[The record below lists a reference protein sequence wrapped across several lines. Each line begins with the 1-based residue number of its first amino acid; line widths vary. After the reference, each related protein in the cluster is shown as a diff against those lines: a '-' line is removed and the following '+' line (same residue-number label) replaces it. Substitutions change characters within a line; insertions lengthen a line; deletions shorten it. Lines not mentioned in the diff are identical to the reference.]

1 MKSVTCY
8 VQIAIVNYMKTRKRR
23 LMEMS
28 TQQSKAVAGTMV
40 KPRKGWEKRVEKLC
54 DPEYWFVELSLRTD
68 VADKLSKEEW
78 DRLEKKLHMVQRFAA
93 YMAAGMLKGT
103 LKYSN
108 DDYSLETWFAHLI
121 GEGADQANYQ
131 ILLENAFREKKK

>member
-1 MKSVTCY
+1 
-8 VQIAIVNYMKTRKRR
+8 
-23 LMEMS
+23 MS

-40 KPRKGWEKRVEKLC
+40 KPKKGWEKRVEKLC
-54 DPEYWFVELSLRTD
+54 DPEYWFVQLHLRSD
-68 VADKLSKEEW
+68 ILDKLSGEEQ
-78 DRLEKKLHMVQRFAA
+78 DRLEGKIQLVQRFAA